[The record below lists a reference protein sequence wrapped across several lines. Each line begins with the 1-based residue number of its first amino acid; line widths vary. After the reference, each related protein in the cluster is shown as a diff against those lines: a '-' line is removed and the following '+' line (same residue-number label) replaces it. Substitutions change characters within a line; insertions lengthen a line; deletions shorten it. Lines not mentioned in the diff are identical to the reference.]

1 MTFKDLRYIKIKIV
15 NPLYLII
22 GKKNGYI
29 EESNQNKYFKV
40 VSADENREIWK
51 YMKNCGVKSKI
62 WLG

>member
-22 GKKNGYI
+22 GKINGYI
-29 EESNQNKYFKV
+29 EESNQTKYFKV
-40 VSADENREIWK
+40 VSADESREIWK